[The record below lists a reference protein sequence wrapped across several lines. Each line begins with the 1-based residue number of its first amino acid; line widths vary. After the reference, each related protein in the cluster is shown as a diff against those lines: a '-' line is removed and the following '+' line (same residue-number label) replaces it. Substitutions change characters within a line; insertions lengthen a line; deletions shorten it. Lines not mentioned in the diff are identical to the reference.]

1 MYVFQVKQQ
10 TAAKARYAEEVQK
23 KLAKIDDNRFDFF

>member
-1 MYVFQVKQQ
+1 MSAKQQ
-10 TAAKARYAEEVQK
+10 LQGKSRKAEDVER